1 MGAKSYVHVQHGPQ
15 KQVHFYV
22 AKPFIKIINTTQAL
36 IALKERSK
44 RVRKST
50 ILGLSY
56 QKAMLV
62 IFPLVLVYWDDAGFT
77 SAEDP
82 GVGSQSFGVN
92 KGTLDSS
99 EEWTSTD
106 AWRFIELYYG
116 KKEGKQQK
124 YKFPQ
129 INLFALGFSKSRS
142 FQLFVVFLLHVVVES
157 VAFQHVRI
165 VNTLNKWHVG
175 KIKYSF
181 LDTASK
187 QG

>member
-1 MGAKSYVHVQHGPQ
+1 MGTKSYFHVQHGPQ

-44 RVRKST
+44 RIRKST

-62 IFPLVLVYWDDAGFT
+62 IFSLVLVYWDDAGFT

-92 KGTLDSS
+92 KGTPDSS
-99 EEWTSTD
+99 TGWNSSD
-106 AWRFIELYYG
+106 AWQFIELHYG
-116 KKEGKQQK
+116 TKGGKQQK
-124 YKFPQ
+124 YKFSQMNP
-129 INLFALGFSKSRS
+129 FTLGFSKSRFIS
-142 FQLFVVFLLHVVVES
+142 TVCCFFVTCRCRKRHIS
-157 VAFQHVRI
+157 ACSYR
-165 VNTLNKWHVG
+165 
-175 KIKYSF
+175 KY
-181 LDTASK
+181 AE
-187 QG
+187 